1 MIKGTAP
8 MALQLTFD
16 GTSEELMNLA
26 KKFVDEIPELDH
38 DGWDFGEV
46 MGIFIQFMNSRDDIS
61 FSTRDESGNLLTL
74 DLVENG
80 LFEWE
85 GLPPI

>member
-1 MIKGTAP
+1 
-8 MALQLTFD
+8 
-16 GTSEELMNLA
+16 
-26 KKFVDEIPELDH
+26 
-38 DGWDFGEV
+38 
-46 MGIFIQFMNSRDDIS
+46 MNSRDDIS